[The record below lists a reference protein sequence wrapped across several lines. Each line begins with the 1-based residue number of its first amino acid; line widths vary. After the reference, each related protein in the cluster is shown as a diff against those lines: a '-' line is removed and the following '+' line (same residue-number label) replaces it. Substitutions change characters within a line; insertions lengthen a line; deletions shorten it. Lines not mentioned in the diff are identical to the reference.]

1 MNRDEIRSLPKISL
15 HDHLDGA
22 LRPATILEL
31 AADTGLALP
40 AGEPDAL
47 ADWFFEAADSG
58 SLPRY
63 LETFDHTTA
72 VMQTA
77 EQLRRVAREY
87 VEDLAADGV
96 VYAETRWA
104 PEQHLR
110 AGLTMEAAVEAVAE
124 GLDEGI
130 RLCQAAGT
138 PIVARQILS
147 AMRHREPDTAIAEL
161 VVRYADR
168 GVVGLDL
175 AGAEAGF
182 PAGRFAAAFALV
194 HAHGS
199 HATVHA
205 GEAAGL
211 ASIQDAVQACGA
223 ERIGHGVRLVD
234 DLAFDGGGAGG
245 VRLGPLATTIRDRGI
260 ALEVCPTSN
269 LQTGV
274 CATLAEHPIR
284 QLVDAGLVVTINCD
298 NRLMSRTTQTD
309 ELAAL
314 VETFGFTRADLRRF
328 AIDAARAVFAPPQVR
343 EALVTEH
350 IIPGYAAP
358 GS

>member
-22 LRPATILEL
+22 LRPATVLEL
-31 AADTGLALP
+31 AAESGWALP
-40 AGEPDAL
+40 AAEPAEL
-47 ADWFFEAADSG
+47 GDWFFKAADSG

-77 EQLRRVAREY
+77 AQLRRVAREY
-87 VEDLAADGV
+87 VADLAADGV

-104 PEQHLR
+104 PEQHVR
-110 AGLTMEAAVEAVAE
+110 AGLTMEAAVEAVAD
-124 GLDEGI
+124 GLDEGMC
-130 RLCQAAGT
+130 LCQAAGT

-194 HAHGS
+194 RAHGS

-211 ASIQDAVQACGA
+211 ESIRDAVQACGA

-234 DLAFDGGGAGG
+234 DLTFDRAGDG
-245 VRLGPLATTIRDRGI
+245 DGSVRLGPLATTIRDRRI

-274 CATLAEHPIR
+274 CATLAEHPVR

-328 AIDAARAVFAPPQVR
+328 AVDAARSAFAPAEVR
-343 EALVTEH
+343 EALVTEQ
-350 IIPGYAAP
+350 ILPGYAD
-358 GS
+358 